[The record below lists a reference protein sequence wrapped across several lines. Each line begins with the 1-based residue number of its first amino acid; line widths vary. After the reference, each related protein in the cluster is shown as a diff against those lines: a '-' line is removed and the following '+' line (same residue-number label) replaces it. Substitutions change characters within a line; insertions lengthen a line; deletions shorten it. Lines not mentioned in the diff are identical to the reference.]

1 LDSAVGDYRS
11 GVRGGGSCIS
21 DAVRKVGAARMTALA
36 GE

>member
-1 LDSAVGDYRS
+1 
-11 GVRGGGSCIS
+11 VRGGGSCIS